1 MSKKDICS
9 YNYDELKEEMLVI
22 GEKAFRSKQIY
33 EWLHVKLAD
42 DFDEMTNL
50 SKALREKLKKNYEI
64 RKVKMIDHQISKVD
78 PTEKFLFELEDGNM
92 VESVL
97 MKYNYG
103 NSVCISSQAGCRM
116 GCRFCASTIGGLV
129 RSLEPSE
136 MLRQIYHIQK
146 ITGERVSNVVVM
158 GTGEPLDNY
167 DNFVKFIHMLSDE
180 HGLNISQRNITASTC
195 GIVPNMRRLAEE
207 GLQITLA
214 LSLHGSS
221 QEKRK
226 KLMPVANKYDLSE
239 VLDACDYYFDKTGRR
254 ITFEYSLVAGVNDQ
268 PDDIRELTTILK
280 GRNCHLN
287 LIPVNPIKERDFK
300 KPDRK
305 NALEFKNKLEKNGIN
320 VTIRRE
326 RLTEPVDSCVADTQP
341 KARERQ
347 MKIYAMTDVGR
358 RREVNQDY
366 VYVTDRPIG
375 PFPNLLTVADGMGGH
390 KAGDF
395 ASSYTVNVLKDELKK
410 TPMDKPEEIL
420 RSVVSIANHKLI
432 EAASRDIK
440 LEGMGTTLVAA
451 TVVGNTLYFAN
462 VGDSRL
468 YLINDKIRQLS
479 KDHSLVEEMVRLG
492 GIKAE
497 EARNHPDKNI
507 ITRAIGVKEDV
518 EPDIYEYRL
527 KKGDMILMCTDG
539 LSNMVED
546 EDMFNIV
553 KGSRDV
559 VEAVQMLIEKANSN
573 GGRDNIGV
581 IVAEPLA
588 DEVSVW

>member
-1 MSKKDICS
+1 
-9 YNYDELKEEMLVI
+9 
-22 GEKAFRSKQIY
+22 
-33 EWLHVKLAD
+33 
-42 DFDEMTNL
+42 
-50 SKALREKLKKNYEI
+50 
-64 RKVKMIDHQISKVD
+64 
-78 PTEKFLFELEDGNM
+78 
-92 VESVL
+92 
-97 MKYNYG
+97 
-103 NSVCISSQAGCRM
+103 
-116 GCRFCASTIGGLV
+116 
-129 RSLEPSE
+129 
-136 MLRQIYHIQK
+136 
-146 ITGERVSNVVVM
+146 
-158 GTGEPLDNY
+158 
-167 DNFVKFIHMLSDE
+167 
-180 HGLNISQRNITASTC
+180 
-195 GIVPNMRRLAEE
+195 
-207 GLQITLA
+207 
-214 LSLHGSS
+214 
-221 QEKRK
+221 
-226 KLMPVANKYDLSE
+226 
-239 VLDACDYYFDKTGRR
+239 
-254 ITFEYSLVAGVNDQ
+254 
-268 PDDIRELTTILK
+268 
-280 GRNCHLN
+280 
-287 LIPVNPIKERDFK
+287 
-300 KPDRK
+300 
-305 NALEFKNKLEKNGIN
+305 
-320 VTIRRE
+320 
-326 RLTEPVDSCVADTQP
+326 
-341 KARERQ
+341 

-451 TVVGNTLYFAN
+451 TVVGNTLYFGLTIAKN
-462 VGDSRL
+462 LALQLGGD
-468 YLINDKIRQLS
+468 DKIRQLS

-507 ITRAIGVKEDV
+507 ITRAIGVKENV

-527 KKGDMILMCTDG
+527 KKGDIILMCTDG